1 MLILKMILNDA
12 FIIIIIIYSLVKEL
26 RFSVVVFDT
35 APTGHTLR
43 FLSMPQMFEKGVAKI
58 GQIKSSFGPIM
69 NQVVNT
75 YYYYYYYIIIII
87 IL

>member
-1 MLILKMILNDA
+1 MLIFKMILNDA
-12 FIIIIIIYSLVKEL
+12 FIIIIIYSLVKEL

-69 NQVVNT
+69 NQVINT
-75 YYYYYYYIIIII
+75 YYY
-87 IL
+87 LLLTV

>member
-1 MLILKMILNDA
+1 MLLV
-12 FIIIIIIYSLVKEL
+12 FFSLVKEL

-58 GQIKSSFGPIM
+58 GQLKSNFGPIIS
-69 NQVVNT
+69 QVKV
-75 YYYYYYYIIIII
+75 
-87 IL
+87 LEF